1 MVTQAA
7 KRATEFQRKEKYMDT
22 FGLPRKSFSLLIR
35 KPDGC
40 LKQTEISF
48 FERSSAMRRIQAVDE
63 AIISCTPD
71 RIWQAITDFSSYL
84 KWWPSSVKIVVRRT
98 APEQVGSRVEIK
110 PYGGRAFLCEVE
122 STREGAEM
130 RLRYSGV
137 YRGTGVW
144 TIIEGAGNCRVTYRI
159 DLEIADPLM
168 RLLSY
173 IVSIPR
179 LHSKLMKE
187 VFTGLAEYVTR
198 NKK

>member
-1 MVTQAA
+1 M
-7 KRATEFQRKEKYMDT
+7 RK
-22 FGLPRKSFSLLIR
+22 
-35 KPDGC
+35 
-40 LKQTEISF
+40 
-48 FERSSAMRRIQAVDE
+48 IQAEDTAV
-63 AIISCTPD
+63 ISCPPS
-71 RIWQAITDFSSYL
+71 RIWQAITDFSSYT
-84 KWWPSSVKIVVRRT
+84 KWWPSSVNIVVRRA
-98 APEQVGSRVEIK
+98 APELIGSQVEIK

-122 STREGAEM
+122 SIREGSEL

-144 TIIEGAGNCRVTYRI
+144 TIVEGAGNCRVTYRV

-179 LHSKLMKE
+179 LHSNLMKE
-187 VFTGLAEYVTR
+187 VFTGLAGYVAR

>member
-1 MVTQAA
+1 MQ
-7 KRATEFQRKEKYMDT
+7 K
-22 FGLPRKSFSLLIR
+22 
-35 KPDGC
+35 
-40 LKQTEISF
+40 
-48 FERSSAMRRIQAVDE
+48 IQAEDTAVI
-63 AIISCTPD
+63 ASAPNQ
-71 RIWQAITDFSSYL
+71 IWQAITDFSSYT
-84 KWWPSSVKIVVRRT
+84 KWWPSSVNIVVRRT
-98 APEQVGSRVEIK
+98 APEQIGSQVEIK

-144 TIIEGAGNCRVTYRI
+144 TIVEGAGNCRVTYRV
-159 DLEIADPLM
+159 DLEIADPLT

-179 LHSKLMKE
+179 LHSSLMKE
-187 VFTGLAEYVTR
+187 VFTGLAGYLAH

>member
-1 MVTQAA
+1 
-7 KRATEFQRKEKYMDT
+7 
-22 FGLPRKSFSLLIR
+22 
-35 KPDGC
+35 
-40 LKQTEISF
+40 
-48 FERSSAMRRIQAVDE
+48 MRRIQAEDAV
-63 AIISCTPD
+63 IIASAQNL
-71 RIWQAITDFSSYL
+71 IWQAITDFSSYT
-84 KWWPSSVKIVVRRT
+84 KWWPSSVTIVVRRA
-98 APEQVGSRVEIK
+98 APELVGSQVQLR
-110 PYGGRAFLCEVE
+110 PFGGRAFLCEVE

-144 TIIEGAGNCRVTYRI
+144 TIVEGAGNCRVTYRV

-187 VFTGLAEYVTR
+187 VFAGLAGYLDR
-198 NKK
+198 NNKQGCTQGA

>member
-1 MVTQAA
+1 
-7 KRATEFQRKEKYMDT
+7 
-22 FGLPRKSFSLLIR
+22 
-35 KPDGC
+35 
-40 LKQTEISF
+40 
-48 FERSSAMRRIQAVDE
+48 MRRIQAEDAAVI
-63 AIISCTPD
+63 AGAPKQ
-71 RIWQAITDFSSYL
+71 IWQAISDFSLYEE
-84 KWWPSSVKIVVRRT
+84 WWPLSVKIDVRRNT
-98 APEQVGSRVEIK
+98 SELVGSKVQLR
-110 PYGGRAFLCEVE
+110 PFGGRAFVCEVE
-122 STREGAEM
+122 SIWEGSEL

-144 TIIEGAGNCRVTYRI
+144 TIVEGAGNCRVTYRV

-187 VFTGLAEYVTR
+187 VFAGLAGYLAR